1 MLRTPLDFLVARIMR
16 DGDRFEARSRIV
28 PISRLRDA
36 LSAPSGLRI
45 LLGVCAALLWANQ
58 GAAQSIADFYAR
70 TPVRLIVSADPGGSY
85 DQIGRLVSRHIGRH
99 IPGSPRVVPE
109 NMLGASGRAAAN
121 FLYRTGP
128 QDGSVIG
135 VIQQSIPMGQALGET
150 GVQYDASRF
159 NWIGSPV
166 RLDETLVVWHTAG
179 VRTIEDARQKSVIIG
194 ATSPTG
200 MNYVYPKLANEFLG
214 TKFKIVTGYPGGTPI
229 VLALERGEVEGRG
242 SNPWSEWKATKPDWV
257 REGKII
263 ALMQMS
269 LFKHPDLPHV
279 PLMMELAPNETVRA
293 IFELVS
299 IVGEIGRPFVTGPG
313 VPPERVAALRE
324 AFRKTMIDP
333 EFLADAAKTHIDI
346 HPIFGDE
353 LEQLVKRVLNSPKSA
368 TDLLK
373 AALAKN

>member
-1 MLRTPLDFLVARIMR
+1 
-16 DGDRFEARSRIV
+16 
-28 PISRLRDA
+28 
-36 LSAPSGLRI
+36 
-45 LLGVCAALLWANQ
+45 
-58 GAAQSIADFYAR
+58 
-70 TPVRLIVSADPGGSY
+70 
-85 DQIGRLVSRHIGRH
+85 
-99 IPGSPRVVPE
+99 
-109 NMLGASGRAAAN
+109 MLGASGRVAAN

-200 MNYVYPKLANEFLG
+200 MNYVYPKLANELLG

-229 VLALERGEVEGRG
+229 VLALERGEVDVRG

-279 PLMMELAPNETVRA
+279 PLMMELAPNETVRS

-313 VPPERVAALRE
+313 VPPERTAALRE
-324 AFRKTMIDP
+324 AFRKTMIGP
-333 EFLADAAKTHIDI
+333 EFLADAARSHIDI
-346 HPIFGDE
+346 HPILDKNWSSA
-353 LEQLVKRVLNSPKSA
+353 VKRVLYSPRAPPIYSRPCWRRGENSSW
-368 TDLLK
+368 L
-373 AALAKN
+373 NI

>member
-1 MLRTPLDFLVARIMR
+1 MP
-16 DGDRFEARSRIV
+16 
-28 PISRLRDA
+28 
-36 LSAPSGLRI
+36 GLRAI
-45 LLGVCAALLWANQ
+45 VAICIALVWASP
-58 GAAQSIADFYAR
+58 GSAQSVADFYAR
-70 TPVRLIVSADPGGSY
+70 TSIRLIVSADPGGSY
-85 DQIGRLVSRHIGRH
+85 DQIGRLVSRHLGRH
-99 IPGSPRVVPE
+99 IPGNPRVVPE
-109 NMLGASGRAAAN
+109 NMLGASGRVAAN
-121 FLYRTGP
+121 FLYRTAP

-135 VIQQSIPMGQALGET
+135 VIQQSIPMGQALGEG

-166 RLDETLVVWHTAG
+166 RLDETLVVWHTTG
-179 VRTIEDARQKSVIIG
+179 VRTIEDARQKPVIIG

-200 MNYVYPKLANEFLG
+200 MNYVYPKLANELLG
-214 TKFKIVTGYPGGTPI
+214 TRFKIVTGYPGGTPI

-279 PLMMELAPNETVRA
+279 PLMMDLAPNETVRS

-299 IVGEIGRPFVTGPG
+299 IVGEIGRPFVTSPG
-313 VPPERVAALRE
+313 VPAERTAALRE
-324 AFRKTMIDP
+324 AFRKTMSDP
-333 EFLADAAKTHIDI
+333 DFLADAAKSHIDI
-346 HPIFGDE
+346 HPIFGEE
-353 LEQLVKRVLNSPKSA
+353 LESLVKRVLSSPRSA